1 MLAMNDFNNAKVA
14 VAGICYSNPVISAQ
28 SCNSSRCI
36 PIECVET

>member
-1 MLAMNDFNNAKVA
+1 MLAMNDFKDIK
-14 VAGICYSNPVISAQ
+14 VAGICYSNPVISPP